1 MKRLHKQYH
10 YYGQS
15 FTTIAALLVVA
26 VIGAY
31 LLISTHAATP
41 YGSVETETGT
51 LTTGAAV
58 QPETNASNGS
68 DVQFGQTTN
77 TNPGLGTFLACPS
90 GAVQVST
97 GSIPSFQPNTNY
109 CFAKGTYS
117 HFSTTPQTGDGFYG
131 QGNAVLDG
139 GSSTSQA
146 FNSAE
151 THIISGVTI
160 DGFTMQNYSDPGGQP
175 YAVVEVNGGS
185 NVTLSNNTFN
195 DDNTT
200 AISFGGHDGNVP
212 CCGPEY
218 DYSVQNSLVT
228 HNVIENIGYSG
239 INISGSWG
247 GTTVSYNAVS
257 NTDTERIDPEIDV
270 AAIGKFANN
279 DGLIVKGNTTSNNYD
294 IGMWFDDY
302 NVGSTIED
310 NTFTN
315 DRVGLMYEISFNATI
330 SNNTFS
336 TNGTNWDE
344 GGAAAGV
351 PGAAIRVSASGAVS
365 ENFPSGYSHPTDG
378 PNGISISSNTFTNN
392 LEGVYIY
399 NGHGTG
405 EPANNISV
413 TGNTVTGSSSGHAD
427 SYAMASADG
436 SSQNVTFSN
445 NTYILYQSLFAD
457 LGGTSWSGWKGAGFD
472 TNGSTCKTESGGSC

>member
-294 IGMWFDDY
+294 IGMRFRLMQRFPITPFLLMGLIGMKEVLLPAY
-302 NVGSTIED
+302 
-310 NTFTN
+310 
-315 DRVGLMYEISFNATI
+315 RVL
-330 SNNTFS
+330 
-336 TNGTNWDE
+336 
-344 GGAAAGV
+344 
-351 PGAAIRVSASGAVS
+351 
-365 ENFPSGYSHPTDG
+365 PSVFRLPAQSPRTSHPAIPIRLTDQMVLVYLAI
-378 PNGISISSNTFTNN
+378 PSLITWKECTSIM
-392 LEGVYIY
+392 
-399 NGHGTG
+399 GT
-405 EPANNISV
+405 AQVNRRI
-413 TGNTVTGSSSGHAD
+413 T
-427 SYAMASADG
+427 
-436 SSQNVTFSN
+436 SQLLA
-445 NTYILYQSLFAD
+445 IQ
-457 LGGTSWSGWKGAGFD
+457 
-472 TNGSTCKTESGGSC
+472 